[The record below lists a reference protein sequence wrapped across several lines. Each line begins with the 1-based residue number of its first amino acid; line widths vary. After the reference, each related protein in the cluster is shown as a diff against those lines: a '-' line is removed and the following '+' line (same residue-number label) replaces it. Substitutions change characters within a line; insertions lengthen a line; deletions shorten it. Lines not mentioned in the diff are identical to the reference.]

1 MSTVYEALEPIVSSI
16 DFNSEI
22 EKDIFQNR
30 TIKFLRNDL
39 NCNNQKELIKI
50 ISKINWFNTKQ
61 INDFIIRN
69 IKKILNN
76 NIFIFQFKDKVT
88 SSSNTTISF
97 ISNEGM
103 CEDNQVLSKEDILNN
118 DLSMFDGLLMLDDYL
133 GSGDT
138 IIDNLIQIVE
148 KVETKK
154 IYIVVYAAQNLA
166 IERLEIFRKEN
177 DLDLEI
183 IYKER
188 LDTYIEYLEHKTQ
201 DYVNTICS
209 LCSEPDFKIGW
220 KNTGALVAINMCSP
234 NNNISMIWNSH
245 INYNGNRWIPL
256 LSRELNL
263 EAWNKKNKYIIKKNT
278 MLLKECYKKN
288 YKTNFK
294 RYNISYPEFEFL
306 VYSYGCYFPPQ
317 ELIKNDYFQ
326 TIDEFQ
332 NFIENLLNNKLIELK
347 NNYIIISNQNLYNLI
362 GKVIK
367 EIYKNNKSFKK
378 EKSLTID
385 K

>member
-30 TIKFLRNDL
+30 AIKFLRNDL

-76 NIFIFQFKDKVT
+76 NIIIFQFKDKVT
-88 SSSNTTISF
+88 SSSNTMISF

-209 LCSEPDFKIGW
+209 LCSEPDFKLG
-220 KNTGALVAINMCSP
+220 
-234 NNNISMIWNSH
+234 
-245 INYNGNRWIPL
+245 
-256 LSRELNL
+256 
-263 EAWNKKNKYIIKKNT
+263 
-278 MLLKECYKKN
+278 
-288 YKTNFK
+288 
-294 RYNISYPEFEFL
+294 
-306 VYSYGCYFPPQ
+306 
-317 ELIKNDYFQ
+317 
-326 TIDEFQ
+326 
-332 NFIENLLNNKLIELK
+332 
-347 NNYIIISNQNLYNLI
+347 
-362 GKVIK
+362 
-367 EIYKNNKSFKK
+367 
-378 EKSLTID
+378 
-385 K
+385 

>member
-1 MSTVYEALEPIVSSI
+1 
-16 DFNSEI
+16 
-22 EKDIFQNR
+22 
-30 TIKFLRNDL
+30 
-39 NCNNQKELIKI
+39 
-50 ISKINWFNTKQ
+50 
-61 INDFIIRN
+61 
-69 IKKILNN
+69 
-76 NIFIFQFKDKVT
+76 
-88 SSSNTTISF
+88 
-97 ISNEGM
+97 
-103 CEDNQVLSKEDILNN
+103 
-118 DLSMFDGLLMLDDYL
+118 
-133 GSGDT
+133 
-138 IIDNLIQIVE
+138 
-148 KVETKK
+148 
-154 IYIVVYAAQNLA
+154 
-166 IERLEIFRKEN
+166 
-177 DLDLEI
+177 
-183 IYKER
+183 
-188 LDTYIEYLEHKTQ
+188 
-201 DYVNTICS
+201 
-209 LCSEPDFKIGW
+209 
-220 KNTGALVAINMCSP
+220 
-234 NNNISMIWNSH
+234 MIWNSH

-367 EIYKNNKSFKK
+367 EVYNKNNSFKK
-378 EKSLTID
+378 ETSLTID

>member
-1 MSTVYEALEPIVSSI
+1 MSTVYETLEPIVNSI

-30 TIKFLRNDL
+30 AIKFLRNDL
-39 NCNNQKELIKI
+39 NNNNQKELIKI

-69 IKKILNN
+69 TKKILND
-76 NIFIFQFKDKVT
+76 NIMIFQFKSKVT
-88 SSSNTTISF
+88 SSSNTMISF

-103 CEDNQVLSKEDILNN
+103 CEDNQVLSKNDIFNN
-118 DLSMFDGLLMLDDYL
+118 DLSMFDGILILDDYL

-138 IIDNLIQIVE
+138 IIDNLTQIV
-148 KVETKK
+148 KAVKTKK
-154 IYIVVYAAQNLA
+154 IYIVIYAAQNLA
-166 IERLEIFRKEN
+166 IERLENFGNKN
-177 DLDLEI
+177 NLNLEI

-188 LDTYIEYLEHKTQ
+188 LNTYVEYLEPKTQ
-201 DYVNTICS
+201 KYVNTICN
-209 LCSEPDFKIGW
+209 LCSETDFKLGW
-220 KNTGALVAINMCSP
+220 KNSGALVAINKCSP

-256 LSRELNL
+256 LNRELSI
-263 EAWNKKNKYIIKKNT
+263 ETWNKKNKYIIKKNT
-278 MLLKECYKKN
+278 IFLKEYYEKK
-288 YKTNFK
+288 FK
-294 RYNISYPEFEFL
+294 AKFNRYDISYPEFEFL
-306 VYSYGCYFPPQ
+306 VYSYGCYLTPY
-317 ELIKNDYFQ
+317 ELIENNYFQ
-326 TIDEFQ
+326 TSNEFQ
-332 NFIENLLNNKLIELK
+332 MFIKNLSNNKLIELK
-347 NNYIIISNQNLYNLI
+347 NNYIIILNQNLYNEI

-367 EIYKNNKSFKK
+367 EVYKNNNSFKK